1 MTAVERRP
9 VMKTLILILCAIGIC
24 FGAYAATGTHAGV
37 WTAELQGDKLQ
48 ITIFH
53 REHDT
58 TEGARRFDNQ
68 MGFDVRLTE
77 LTGTSN
83 SELSSDAANVKFVLS
98 REAGSIT
105 FEGRFS
111 NGNGAGHFDFRPSDS
126 FVKTLDSL

>member
-1 MTAVERRP
+1 MTAWSKGDP

-58 TEGARRFDNQ
+58 TEGAARRFDNQ
-68 MGFDVRLTE
+68 MGFDVRLAE
-77 LTGTSN
+77 LTGTSS
-83 SELSSDAANVKFVLS
+83 SELSSDAAKGKFMLS
-98 REAGSIT
+98 REAG
-105 FEGRFS
+105 
-111 NGNGAGHFDFRPSDS
+111 
-126 FVKTLDSL
+126 